1 MGGQRRKTDRADGD
15 EMCGICGVF
24 DTQRRVAPI
33 AAMNDVQRHRG
44 PDDEGYI
51 FIQTATNDW
60 IAASGRESAM
70 STGLPPYEAVP
81 YNNYDLALASRRLAI
96 LDLSPAGHM
105 PMCYGNHE
113 YWLVYNGE
121 IYNYCELRDELLA
134 CGHRFRSGSDT
145 EVILAAYA
153 EWGVDC
159 LQRFNGMFAFA
170 LWDGRLRRL
179 FCARDRFG
187 IKPFYFHWN
196 GELLLF
202 ASELKSILEHP
213 AAPCRPDDQ
222 SIFDY
227 LAIGVSD
234 HTCRTFF
241 EGIETL
247 RPGSFLLLDAA
258 AQQLQIQEWW
268 RVEINTS
275 IEQPSVR
282 EEKRVYE
289 EFAAIV
295 EDAIRLRLRS
305 DVPVGTALS
314 GGLDS
319 STVVMLANR
328 LLLEKEII
336 PRSLVGE
343 HQKTFTAR
351 NREEE
356 IDEHYFSR
364 LVIERT
370 GAAEHLIYPDGE
382 KLWQE
387 FEKFVWYLDEPVN
400 STSQYAQWNVMRLA
414 KANNVTVLL
423 DGQGGDEIFAGYYS
437 YYAPYLGQI
446 YQQRGMWPAAR
457 AVYDISRVGGAPVVD
472 MLIEDSVHRLPW
484 RVQQVVNRLR
494 PPLAIPGGGG
504 SGMQEWQLQPA
515 FIQRNW
521 ERRWQ
526 PLNVDESGLVGVL
539 MQDLTSTNLPK
550 LLRYEDRISMAFSL
564 ETRLPFLD
572 YRLVDMVFQ
581 LPLNYRIHKGWSKWI
596 LRRSMSHILPKEI
609 CWRRNKLGFPTPELR
624 WLTQGA
630 PYIRRLLQEHDS
642 SQTEA
647 YIQPQLLRTLIN
659 LPDDELAAT
668 PGLWR
673 MINLIKWH
681 EIFFEQKG
689 RPLTRP
695 ELHTPAMELW

>member
-1 MGGQRRKTDRADGD
+1 
-15 EMCGICGVF
+15 
-24 DTQRRVAPI
+24 
-33 AAMNDVQRHRG
+33 MNDVQRHRG

-51 FIQTATNDW
+51 FLQTATNEW
-60 IAASGRESAM
+60 QAATGVESA
-70 STGLPPYEAVP
+70 TGLALPPVHEI
-81 YNNYDLALASRRLAI
+81 NTKHFDLALASRRLAI

-105 PMCYGNHE
+105 PMCYGDHE
-113 YWLVYNGE
+113 FWITYNGE
-121 IYNYCELRDELLA
+121 IFNYRELREELSAL
-134 CGHRFRSGSDT
+134 GHHFRSDSDT
-145 EVILAAYA
+145 EIILAAYA
-153 EWGVDC
+153 EWNIDC
-159 LQRFNGMFAFA
+159 LRRFNGMFSFA
-170 LWDGRLRRL
+170 LWDSRKRHL

-196 GELLLF
+196 GQMLLF
-202 ASELKSILEHP
+202 ASELKSILQHP
-213 AAPCRPDDQ
+213 AAPRQPDDQ

-234 HTCRTFF
+234 HGDRTFF
-241 EGIETL
+241 DGINTL
-247 RPGSFLLLDAA
+247 RPGSFLLLDTSD
-258 AQQLQIQEWW
+258 LQVQIRPWW
-268 RVEINTS
+268 QVEINPSMEPTGKT
-275 IEQPSVR
+275 EQ
-282 EEKRVYE
+282 ERVYE
-289 EFAAIV
+289 EFADLV

-328 LLLEKEII
+328 LLLDEAVI
-336 PRSLVGE
+336 PRELVGA

-351 NREEE
+351 NREEG

-364 LVIERT
+364 LVIDKT
-370 GAAEHLIYPDGE
+370 GAEEHLIYPEGE

-387 FEKFVWYLDEPVN
+387 FEDFVWYLDEPVN

-414 KANNVTVLL
+414 KRNNVTVLL
-423 DGQGGDEIFAGYYS
+423 DGQGGDEILAGYYS

-446 YQQRGMWPAAR
+446 YQQRGILPAAK
-457 AVYDISRVGGAPVVD
+457 AALDVSRVGGAPVVD
-472 MLIEDSVHRLPW
+472 MLMENSVHQLPW
-484 RVQQVVNRLR
+484 RLQQVVNKLR
-494 PPLAIPGGGG
+494 PPLTIPGGGG
-504 SGMQEWQLQPA
+504 SGMQEWQLQPE

-526 PLNVDESGLVGVL
+526 PMTVDDNGLVGVL
-539 MQDLTSTNLPK
+539 HQDLTSTNLPK

-581 LPLNYRIHKGWSKWI
+581 LPLTYRINKGWSKWI
-596 LRRSMSHILPKEI
+596 LRRSMSNLLPAEI
-609 CWRRNKLGFPTPELR
+609 CWRRNKLGFPTPETR
-624 WLTQGA
+624 WLEEGA
-630 PYIRRLLQEHDS
+630 TTIRTLLREHDS

-647 YIQPQLLRTLIN
+647 YIQPQLLQDLIK
-659 LPDDELAAT
+659 LPDAALAAT

-681 EIFFEQKG
+681 ELFFERNAQPQAE
-689 RPLTRP
+689 RLMI
-695 ELHTPAMELW
+695 AA